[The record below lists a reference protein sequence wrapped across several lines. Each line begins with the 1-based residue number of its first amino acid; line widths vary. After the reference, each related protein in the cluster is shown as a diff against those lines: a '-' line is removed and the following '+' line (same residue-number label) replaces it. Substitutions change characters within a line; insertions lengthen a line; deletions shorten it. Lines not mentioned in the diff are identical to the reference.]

1 MGRIAEDT
9 VHRIL
14 VALTAPQK
22 VLERSNAEGPV
33 AGACLVQNKV
43 DSLKAVG
50 LVGRLEGDLVV
61 GSHWVASA
69 QGREIVADGAEV
81 VDRMIGDGA
90 WDIAAVGSAVV
101 ETSRTREEPRNRVLL

>member
-1 MGRIAEDT
+1 M
-9 VHRIL
+9 L
-14 VALTAPQK
+14 VALADPQK
-22 VLERSNAEGPV
+22 VLERSNAEGPAV
-33 AGACLVQNKV
+33 GAYLVQNKV
-43 DSLKAVG
+43 DSLQAVDLAG
-50 LVGRLEGDLVV
+50 VPEGDPAVN
-61 GSHWVASA
+61 SHWVASA